1 MISLKVTR
9 MKNLLNDLNLHF
21 TDNEIHSRILAIH
34 GATRTLMLAKI
45 NKQLSANFNDIYSL
59 IIRIALSEFNI
70 PKKKINKII
79 KLTTEIIKNKTFS
92 RNLAEKLKP

>member
-1 MISLKVTR
+1 MKWFKEIKFFTILKFQTFPTSCESFCITA
-9 MKNLLNDLNLHF
+9 L
-21 TDNEIHSRILAIH
+21 DNLAIKCW
-34 GATRTLMLAKI
+34 ASTTP
-45 NKQLSANFNDIYSL
+45 